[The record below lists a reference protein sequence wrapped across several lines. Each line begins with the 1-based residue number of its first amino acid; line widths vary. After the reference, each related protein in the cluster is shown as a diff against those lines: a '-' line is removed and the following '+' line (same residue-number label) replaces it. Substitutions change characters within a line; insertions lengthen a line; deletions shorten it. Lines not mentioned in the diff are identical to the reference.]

1 VEQENPILAVF
12 LRYLD
17 GVPDPRK
24 RRGQRHRLTDVLA
37 IAFLAAMCG
46 ADDAEAIEDW
56 GDTNATWLGTFL
68 ELNHGIPS
76 QDTFLRVLGMLDPT
90 AFKAFF
96 EQWVDALTG
105 KEPVGHVAI
114 DGKTL
119 RGSFDGASG
128 KTAIHMVH
136 AWACEKNLLLGQ
148 VKTAEKSNEITAIPE
163 LMRLLDLRK
172 STVTIDAMGCQR
184 DIAATARE
192 RDAHYALAVK
202 DNQPTLR
209 ENIAG
214 FFADAARTKRTL
226 DEGPA
231 PVVDEA
237 RDTDKGHGRIEE
249 RRCVFSRD
257 LSWVEEPEKWKDL
270 TGIGMVEA
278 TRTSL
283 KTGKVSSERR
293 YYIVSNPKMT
303 AASLNDLVRAHW
315 GIENKLH
322 WVLDTAFDEDRCRTR
337 KRHSAENLAI
347 IRRLVLNIL
356 SQVPDAKKRSMR
368 RRRRMCSFSRTYLL
382 DALGIGPTS

>member
-1 VEQENPILAVF
+1 MEQEKRHIAIF
-12 LRYLD
+12 LEYLES
-17 GVPDPRK
+17 VPDPRQ

-37 IAFLAAMCG
+37 IALLAVMCG

-56 GDTNATWLGTFL
+56 GDLNEEWLRTFL
-68 ELNHGIPS
+68 ELKHGIPS
-76 QDTFLRVLGMLDPT
+76 QDTYLRLLGLLHPS
-90 AFKAFF
+90 AFKVFF
-96 EQWVDALTG
+96 ERWVDALMG
-105 KEPVGHVAI
+105 KEPAGHVAI

-136 AWACEKNLLLGQ
+136 AWSCEKNLLLGQ
-148 VKTAEKSNEITAIPE
+148 VKTSEKSNEITAIPE
-163 LMRLLDLRK
+163 LLRLLDLRK

-184 DIAATARE
+184 EIAATVRE
-192 RDAHYALAVK
+192 RAAHYVIAVK

-209 ENIAG
+209 ANIAG
-214 FFADAARTKRTL
+214 FFADAERTKRAL

-237 RDTDKGHGRIEE
+237 CDTDKGHGRIEE

-270 TGIGMVEA
+270 AGIGMVEA

-283 KTGKVSSERR
+283 KTGKVGHERR
-293 YYIVSNPKMT
+293 CYIISNPKTT
-303 AASLNDLVRAHW
+303 ASSLNDLVRAHW

-337 KRHSAENLAI
+337 MRNSAENLAI
-347 IRRLVLNIL
+347 IRRLVINLL
-356 SQVPDAKKRSMR
+356 GQVPDKRKRSMR
-368 RRRRMCSFSRTYLL
+368 RRRRCCAMSRTYML
-382 DALGIGPTS
+382 DALGIGPAS